1 MINFGQFKKDALSQ
15 LKGRWNV
22 PVLVTILVFAILYP
36 ISYALSKSE
45 SLLKQHGEYSLI
57 IEILV
62 SALSGIIVTALSY
75 FYLKMSRTQVKM
87 SINDFLVG
95 LGDYYLPGILG
106 FLWYMLWVTIW
117 SMLFLI
123 PGIIKSISYS
133 MMFYIIVENPGISVT
148 KAMNISKVMTFGHK
162 SEIFCFAMTFLGWF
176 ILSCLTFGI
185 GFFWLVPYMSLS
197 SANLYTALKMEAI
210 LRGTLTPSDF
220 TE

>member
-75 FYLKMSRTQVKM
+75 FY
-87 SINDFLVG
+87 
-95 LGDYYLPGILG
+95 
-106 FLWYMLWVTIW
+106 
-117 SMLFLI
+117 
-123 PGIIKSISYS
+123 
-133 MMFYIIVENPGISVT
+133 
-148 KAMNISKVMTFGHK
+148 
-162 SEIFCFAMTFLGWF
+162 F
-176 ILSCLTFGI
+176 I
-185 GFFWLVPYMSLS
+185 
-197 SANLYTALKMEAI
+197 
-210 LRGTLTPSDF
+210 
-220 TE
+220 

>member
-1 MINFGQFKKDALSQ
+1 
-15 LKGRWNV
+15 
-22 PVLVTILVFAILYP
+22 
-36 ISYALSKSE
+36 
-45 SLLKQHGEYSLI
+45 
-57 IEILV
+57 
-62 SALSGIIVTALSY
+62 
-75 FYLKMSRTQVKM
+75 
-87 SINDFLVG
+87 
-95 LGDYYLPGILG
+95 
-106 FLWYMLWVTIW
+106 
-117 SMLFLI
+117 
-123 PGIIKSISYS
+123 